1 MARSVD
7 AGFRTCG
14 RVRPDKRG
22 LRLRGRSTEPRKGRL
37 RIGKVRVLR
46 QTVVYLLI
54 GVALFFGWKN
64 LSRAAQETVVLRTS
78 TLNGQDH
85 YATLWVVD
93 DHPYVWI
100 RAEDRR
106 RRWLGAVQA
115 NPNVELRRGTQTRQY
130 QATLFDTPEARAY
143 VDAMFREKYG
153 LADRVRASLVH
164 RDTLPIRLDPR

>member
-1 MARSVD
+1 M
-7 AGFRTCG
+7 
-14 RVRPDKRG
+14 
-22 LRLRGRSTEPRKGRL
+22 LRR
-37 RIGKVRVLR
+37 
-46 QTVVYLLI
+46 TVVYLLI
-54 GVALFFGWKN
+54 GVALFSGWKN

-78 TLNGQDH
+78 TVGGQDH

-93 DHPYVWI
+93 DPPNVWI

-115 NPNVELRRGTQTRQY
+115 NPDIELRRGTRTRRY

-143 VDAMFREKYG
+143 VDTMFREKYG
-153 LADRVRASLVH
+153 FADRVREVLGH